1 MKTICFALPN
11 NESLTK
17 QLAARMNAE
26 IGEAVIRHFPDG
38 ETYVRI
44 VASSNGRKSKTFW
57 KDLIIKCAQQCRE
70 GIPANLISEVPS
82 IISPATAQ

>member
-44 VASSNGRKSKTFW
+44 VGLVERKEI
-57 KDLIIKCAQQCRE
+57 KDLLE
-70 GIPANLISEVPS
+70 GFDH
-82 IISPATAQ
+82 